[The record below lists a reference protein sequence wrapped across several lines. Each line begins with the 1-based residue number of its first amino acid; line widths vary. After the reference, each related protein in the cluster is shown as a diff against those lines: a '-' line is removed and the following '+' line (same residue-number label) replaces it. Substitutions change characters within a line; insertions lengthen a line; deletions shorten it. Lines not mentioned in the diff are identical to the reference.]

1 MPRTKKINI
10 GKRKTPNEEKG
21 LSKYKGRGRKSMKE
35 FVDVKIDNSEEVE
48 DEPTIFESQ
57 IDNSNTPD
65 INKNDIELLIQKQ
78 VQERLEEKLKLL
90 EEKKQ
95 KDKEEKMKIKEE
107 AKRVKELE
115 KQERLKKK
123 KEERLATQKQREQEE
138 LQRLENEKKIYLKYI
153 EDTIYH
159 RDRTALTQKIGE
171 ITSQR
176 VNRIGARIKQ

>member
-95 KDKEEKMKIKEE
+95 KDKEEKMVVDAWEDGRLNE
-107 AKRVKELE
+107 AGLSEVLNGN
-115 KQERLKKK
+115 QF
-123 KEERLATQKQREQEE
+123 
-138 LQRLENEKKIYLKYI
+138 YI
-153 EDTIYH
+153 EY
-159 RDRTALTQKIGE
+159 
-171 ITSQR
+171 S
-176 VNRIGARIKQ
+176 KQILNEL